1 MDKTAL
7 LAPSSPGTAGHLQR
21 AAPLREGNERGGER
35 TRPFQQPPRGPSAE
49 SGGVEVRTPRGC
61 SQIPAGAADSSPL
74 EHPETARA
82 RDPAGPTHR
91 LRRHAGHQAQ
101 GEQDPGA
108 PHIPR
113 GPAGSRRWQPER
125 HEASCPAPGRSP
137 RTGIRAKQLQR
148 PPLGLGGVRL
158 RLGSSGSGSGRSPP
172 PPASA
177 PQSSAAPGD
186 APPSHLLVSALP
198 TPRGCCSGEAA
209 LRSSSGSAVLWLP
222 RGLLLRV
229 AAQLLFWG
237 NQLGR
242 LGMWLQLKFGGS
254 AAGVCSARLEL
265 PEYLE
270 GSAAERGEWLS
281 GCAPPP
287 RAPPPSG
294 VLLLPSSVPSLLSS
308 LPLPELAA
316 PGSPGVWERGG
327 GNVTPR

>member
-35 TRPFQQPPRGPSAE
+35 TRPFQQLPRGPSAQ

-148 PPLGLGGVRL
+148 PPLGLGG
-158 RLGSSGSGSGRSPP
+158 SGSGSGAPAPARGALRLLRRPLPSPP
-172 PPASA
+172 LR
-177 PQSSAAPGD
+177 PGTRR
-186 APPSHLLVSALP
+186 LL
-198 TPRGCCSGEAA
+198 TCWF
-209 LRSSSGSAVLWLP
+209 LRSRR
-222 RGLLLRV
+222 RG
-229 AAQLLFWG
+229 AAA
-237 NQLGR
+237 LGR
-242 LGMWLQLKFGGS
+242 LLSGALRALRFFGSPAGS
-254 AAGVCSARLEL
+254 CSASRL
-265 PEYLE
+265 
-270 GSAAERGEWLS
+270 SF
-281 GCAPPP
+281 
-287 RAPPPSG
+287 
-294 VLLLPSSVPSLLSS
+294 
-308 LPLPELAA
+308 
-316 PGSPGVWERGG
+316 SPGGINWEGWECG
-327 GNVTPR
+327 CS